1 MIIDGKITKK
11 FIFNNDHGGN
21 VNFDIKPYN
30 LYDFFT
36 KTAPLKKIPNYQ
48 RPYSWKK
55 KNVQDFLNDILDT
68 LVGTKNKNSW
78 FLGCIYVT
86 KESNFEEAAYILD
99 GQQRITT
106 LQIIFNELL
115 LSRFYDT

>member
-11 FIFNNDHGGN
+11 LIFNNDHGGN

-55 KNVQDFLNDILDT
+55 KNVQDFLNDIAKIGNEPMTFIDLGT
-68 LVGTKNKNSW
+68 GTKGEEVAKRSRTLYKFKWILRNS
-78 FLGCIYVT
+78 I
-86 KESNFEEAAYILD
+86 SN
-99 GQQRITT
+99 
-106 LQIIFNELL
+106 
-115 LSRFYDT
+115 